1 MGKNQPKQNGD
12 KTERIVITPSKH
24 WNNINIEIVQI
35 GDSNSH

>member
-12 KTERIVITPSKH
+12 ETKLIVITPSKQS
-24 WNNINIEIVQI
+24 NKVNIEIVQI